1 MNLNNIQPA
10 SGATHNSKRIGR
22 GQGSGKG
29 GTATKGHKG
38 QKARAGY
45 SQKIG
50 FEGGQM
56 PLQRRLPKFGFNNI
70 SRKEYRGINLDTI
83 QALVDAKNLSEVT
96 KEVLVE
102 NGLSSKNDLV
112 KILGRGE
119 LKSAVS
125 ISAHKFTKSAEELI
139 KSQTANFTVPL
150 KEVRDGKLTGK
161 TVNRKIDGCATWTPG
176 DKMVF
181 DKLSG
186 FTDIVSTREF
196 NNQMPTTLIV
206 VKEFADKNPEI
217 ITNILKATYTATNQ
231 MKQYDES

>member
-10 SGATHNSKRIGR
+10 SGATHNSKRVGR

-38 QKARAGY
+38 QKSRAGY

-70 SRKEYRGINLDTI
+70 NRKEYRAINLDTI

-102 NGLSSKNDLV
+102 NGLSSKNELV
-112 KILGRGE
+112 KIMGRGE
-119 LKSAVS
+119 LKSSVS
-125 ISAHKFTKSAEELI
+125 ISANKFTKSAEEAI
-139 KSQTANFTVPL
+139 SKAG
-150 KEVRDGKLTGK
+150 GKA
-161 TVNRKIDGCATWTPG
+161 I
-176 DKMVF
+176 
-181 DKLSG
+181 
-186 FTDIVSTREF
+186 
-196 NNQMPTTLIV
+196 TL
-206 VKEFADKNPEI
+206 
-217 ITNILKATYTATNQ
+217 
-231 MKQYDES
+231 